1 MCPSPVSTA
10 HHRAGSVQCNGI
22 VLSKTEVKT
31 MYQHS
36 GSRSPVTARTGG
48 CGFSLAMFRAIAAQ
62 RRREHIWAW
71 ASLVLLLV
79 CWDAT
84 LRLDQKVSIPRPR
97 LSHMVELDSDAK
109 SRFES
114 R

>member
-1 MCPSPVSTA
+1 
-10 HHRAGSVQCNGI
+10 
-22 VLSKTEVKT
+22 

-36 GSRSPVTARTGG
+36 GSRTPVMARTGG
-48 CGFSLAMFRAIAAQ
+48 RGFSLSMFRAIAAQ

-79 CWDAT
+79 CWDAA
-84 LRLDQKVSIPRPR
+84 LRLDQKVSMPRPR
-97 LSHMVELDSDAK
+97 LSHMVELEPDVK